1 MKSIVAVCLLFAGS
15 AVAQCDNKTHIV
27 DVPYAKNSSYFA
39 GQYASLL
46 DKLALDTQAGTGY
59 LLLEFS
65 VSQNQS
71 TEEKRKYNKWLAER
85 RIERVKNQLNK
96 ANFSVPVIT
105 RILTASNDITRSV
118 SVAWCP
124 DETDDQII
132 QIAGK
137 AE

>member
-1 MKSIVAVCLLFAGS
+1 MKSIVAVCLLFAGN

-27 DVPYAKNSSYFA
+27 DIPYAKNSSYFE
-39 GQYASLL
+39 GHYASLL
-46 DKLALDTQAGTGY
+46 DKLAQDTQAGTGY
-59 LLLEFS
+59 LLLQFD
-65 VSQNQS
+65 VNQNQS
-71 TEEKRKYNKWLAER
+71 SEEKRKYNKWLAER

-105 RILTASNDITRSV
+105 RILTASNKINRSV

-124 DETDDQII
+124 DETDYQVI
-132 QIAGK
+132 QVANK

>member
-1 MKSIVAVCLLFAGS
+1 MKSLAAVCLLFAGS

-27 DVPYAKNSSYFA
+27 DIPYAKNSSYFE
-39 GQYASLL
+39 GHYGSLL
-46 DKLALDTQAGTGY
+46 DKLAKDTQAGTGY
-59 LLLEFS
+59 LLLQFD

-71 TEEKRKYNKWLAER
+71 SEEKRQYNKWLAER

-118 SVAWCP
+118 SVTWCP
-124 DETDDQII
+124 DETDYQVI
-132 QIAGK
+132 QVASK